1 MQTVDDLDSSTCLLT
16 VGTKSL
22 CIIFGSTSPD
32 NIRYYAYCPSIPS
45 TRSVEVLDANLLGTT
60 NMNVNDFT
68 FNNFY
73 SIKYVTTTNVSAAGR
88 AVYLRIKLS

>member
-1 MQTVDDLDSSTCLLT
+1 ML
-16 VGTKSL
+16 
-22 CIIFGSTSPD
+22 
-32 NIRYYAYCPSIPS
+32 
-45 TRSVEVLDANLLGTT
+45 EANLLGTA